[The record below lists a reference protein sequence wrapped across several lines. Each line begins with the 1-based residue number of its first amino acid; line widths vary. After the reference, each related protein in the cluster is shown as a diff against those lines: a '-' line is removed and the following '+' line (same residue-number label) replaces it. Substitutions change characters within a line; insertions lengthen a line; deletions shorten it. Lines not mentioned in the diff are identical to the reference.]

1 MNSNHLSNSSSSFHI
16 AEMRQISS
24 ASSAHSNS
32 TPICKHAVT
41 NASVNCTTKK
51 TKQSTYDA
59 STITKLVTVPS
70 KQNGLN
76 MKNKK
81 TAAMESA
88 IDGNVSLT
96 GLTERQ
102 QIALLMKLT
111 NTSSS
116 SNDNNDNKIE
126 KSKYIES
133 DDEDDAMLKPK
144 KKKSKKIVLLP
155 SKNMKSK
162 KNKNNDVYIDQSN
175 LVELNKTPII
185 NHQTYLVEP
194 SMMLDPVA
202 EAHLQNVNGDI
213 KVTKKRGKETKK
225 ETFMR
230 IEQEQLKQFV
240 DGGKEEAYSDM
251 DIEEALVNRP
261 RSTNDIMKILKPRAE
276 FVFASTSNDE
286 PTKMESETN
295 DHDNN
300 NNNSSSGSSDI
311 NNHNYVQQKFSV
323 GDVVIVETVGK
334 DGGPA
339 AGEGEG
345 IARVVKVYEG
355 EDVYDVK
362 YVVLKFRGKRIPG
375 WRMKLSPIF
384 GYPVLSNIL
393 PEKIQCAVSFVESSH
408 HETLK
413 ADTSLP
419 LRLTGLLDSEEISSD
434 RRTATPTSMIVNDE
448 HSEGLS
454 DVHSTASSS
463 ALIPINSSHWVR
475 RSTRHAGTDQLQR
488 EDVKEL
494 LLKLES
500 NSPDLKILRLKNW
513 LQADTNS
520 LVLSQVLNLLERNN
534 IVQVLYIQCFNDGM
548 DDTRLMHL
556 IRVLKNNPRIW
567 ALNVGEN
574 FKITRQG
581 WEAFAN
587 ELRSTHVTHLYAGSE
602 STVYGDLK
610 VKMRDAI
617 RENRS
622 KHDLHCSEQNFDV
635 ISQVGQMWWNPRCA
649 KKLQHLACK
658 LQDSDDTDQKS
669 SPEFVSKAE
678 ATSSLVGLNILLP
691 KRVFTGEKCGKSSGL
706 EEEWVLGRV
715 AKIGKFSM
723 RLVALFNPIH
733 QEGKNEPIRAKWIN
747 VDYDVHAVGRELKW
761 GRVPDSDM
769 WQPCQIYAIHNSSAN
784 IPSASVAN
792 HGESCNILNESKDS
806 TIAVNATKK
815 EEGGHGNETN
825 GDDNGLH
832 LIAYFGKNV
841 DKMVHWLPS
850 SELRPFSNDKAYPGN
865 IDIEVNTKSKDLI
878 DGFHE
883 AVSEAMSE
891 YTWRLQR
898 MCKV

>member
-1 MNSNHLSNSSSSFHI
+1 MMSIDMNSNHLSDSSFHFT
-16 AEMRQISS
+16 EMKQISS
-24 ASSAHSNS
+24 APSSHCNS
-32 TPICKHAVT
+32 TPSIKHT
-41 NASVNCTTKK
+41 NATTIVNCTTKK
-51 TKQSTYDA
+51 SKQRSNDA
-59 STITKLVTVPS
+59 SISTTTTKLVTGPS
-70 KQNGLN
+70 KENEL
-76 MKNKK
+76 NKK
-81 TAAMESA
+81 MTKKDVV
-88 IDGNVSLT
+88 DGNASLT

-111 NTSSS
+111 NTSS
-116 SNDNNDNKIE
+116 NENNDNDQNFNIIE
-126 KSKYIES
+126 KSKYIEVN
-133 DDEDDAMLKPK
+133 DDDDDAILKPK
-144 KKKSKKIVLLP
+144 KKKVKKLMLSSKK
-155 SKNMKSK
+155 K
-162 KNKNNDVYIDQSN
+162 KNDVYVDQPN
-175 LVELNKTPII
+175 LSELNKTPII
-185 NHQTYLVEP
+185 NYQTYLAEP
-194 SMMLDPVA
+194 SMMLDPVV
-202 EAHLQNVNGDI
+202 EGPLQQMDVDI

-230 IEQEQLKQFV
+230 IEQEQLKQSV
-240 DGGKEEAYSDM
+240 DGGKEETYNDM

-261 RSTNDIMKILKPRAE
+261 RSANDIMKILKPRAD

-286 PTKMESETN
+286 TIKMESDAN
-295 DHDNN
+295 DHDSDNI
-300 NNNSSSGSSDI
+300 NNSSG
-311 NNHNYVQQKFSV
+311 NYVQQKFSV
-323 GDVVIVETVGK
+323 GDVVIVETAGK

-339 AGEGEG
+339 AGENEG

-362 YVVLKFRGKRIPG
+362 YIVLKFRGKRIPG

-384 GYPVLSNIL
+384 GYPVLSNVL

-419 LRLTGLLDSEEISSD
+419 LRLTGLLDSDEISSD
-434 RRTATPTSMIVNDE
+434 RRTTTPTSMIVNDE
-448 HSEGLS
+448 HSEGAS
-454 DVHSTASSS
+454 DIHSTASSS

-500 NSPDLKILRLKNW
+500 NSPELKILRLKNW

-520 LVLSQVLNLLERNN
+520 LVLSQVLNLLERNSV
-534 IVQVLYIQCFNDGM
+534 VQVLYIQCFNDGM

-581 WEAFAN
+581 WESFAN

-610 VKMRDAI
+610 MKMRDAI

-658 LQDSDDTDQKS
+658 LQDLDDTDQKS
-669 SPEFVSKAE
+669 SPEFVSRAE
-678 ATSSLVGLNILLP
+678 ATSALVGLNILLP
-691 KRVFTGEKCGKSSGL
+691 KRVITGEKCNNISDS

-723 RLVALFNPIH
+723 RLIALFNPIH
-733 QEGKNEPIRAKWIN
+733 QEGQKEPIRAKWIN
-747 VDYDVHAVGRELKW
+747 VDYDVHAVGRELMW

-784 IPSASVAN
+784 LPSASVTN
-792 HGESCNILNESKDS
+792 HGESCNIPNENKA
-806 TIAVNATKK
+806 TAVAVDIVAEK
-815 EEGGHGNETN
+815 ENRHGNETV

-841 DKMVHWLPS
+841 DSMVHWLPS
-850 SELRPFSNDKAYPGN
+850 SELRPFSNDKSYPGN

-883 AVSEAMSE
+883 AVNDAMSE